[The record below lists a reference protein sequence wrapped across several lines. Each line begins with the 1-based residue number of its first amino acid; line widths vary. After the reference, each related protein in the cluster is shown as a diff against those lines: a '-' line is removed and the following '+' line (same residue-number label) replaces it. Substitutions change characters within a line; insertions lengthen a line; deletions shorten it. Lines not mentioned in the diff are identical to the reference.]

1 MTTEPNKT
9 PAAGSAAPTA
19 STGALMPPTNPKDTP
34 LQNKRRKALLII
46 AIAAI
51 VLGVAWLLYHLL
63 VGRWSE
69 STDDAY
75 VQGDVVTITPQVG
88 GTVTRIGVDDGM
100 KVDAGQV
107 LVGFDTNDSDLAY
120 AQAEAALGSAVRQ
133 VRAQYRAAEAGS
145 ADISAREATVQQ
157 AQAAVNVARQDV
169 ARRNGLVATGAVSA
183 EELAHA
189 KTQLE
194 TAQANLAAAQA
205 AVSGARENTARS
217 RVLIDN
223 STIRSNPAVAAASAQ
238 LRQAYLAR
246 QRSSVLAPI
255 SGYVAKRSV
264 QLGQRVAPGTPM
276 MAIIPLDRVWVD
288 ANFKETQ
295 LTKLRLNQRVEL
307 TSELYGDKVVYHGTL
322 ASLGMGTGSAFSV
335 LPAQNA
341 SGNWI
346 KIVQR
351 VPVRILLDKK
361 ELQEHPLRLGLSMDV
376 KVNLHDKGDGLL
388 PTTTPTQAHLTTDA
402 YDSALAK
409 ADAAVEHVID
419 DNMGNNGSH

>member
-1 MTTEPNKT
+1 
-9 PAAGSAAPTA
+9 
-19 STGALMPPTNPKDTP
+19 MPPTNPKDTP
-34 LQNKRRKALLII
+34 LQNKRRKMLMLI
-46 AIAAI
+46 AIVAI
-51 VLGVAWLLYHLL
+51 VLGAAWLLWHLL

-69 STDDAY
+69 NTDDAY

-100 KVDAGQV
+100 KVVAGQV

-133 VRAQYRAAEAGS
+133 VRAQYRAAEAGG
-145 ADISAREATVQQ
+145 ADIDAREATVKQ
-157 AQAAVNVARQDV
+157 AQAAVDVARQDV
-169 ARRNGLVATGAVSA
+169 ARRTGLVATGAVSS

-189 KTQLE
+189 RAQLE

-223 STIRSNPAVAAASAQ
+223 STIRDNPAVAAAASQ

-246 QRSSVLAPI
+246 QRSSVLSPI

-276 MAIIPLDRVWVD
+276 MAIIPLDQVWVD

-388 PTTTPTQAHLTTDA
+388 PTTTPTQPHLMTDA
-402 YDSALAK
+402 YDSALSK

-419 DNMGNNGSH
+419 DNLGGNGSH

>member
-1 MTTEPNKT
+1 MTTEPNKNPAEDSAAAPR
-9 PAAGSAAPTA
+9 PAAN
-19 STGALMPPTNPKDTP
+19 GALMPPTNPKDTP
-34 LQNKRRKALLII
+34 LQNKRRRALLII
-46 AIAAI
+46 AVVAI
-51 VLGVAWLLYHLL
+51 VLGIAWLLYHLL

-88 GTVTRIGVDDGM
+88 GTVTRISVDDGM
-100 KVDAGQV
+100 KVEAGQV
-107 LVGFDTNDSDLAY
+107 LVGFDTNDTDLAY

-145 ADISAREATVQQ
+145 ADIDAREATVKQ
-157 AQAAVNVARQDV
+157 AQAAVDVARQDV
-169 ARRNGLVATGAVSA
+169 ARRTGLVATGAVSN

-189 KTQLE
+189 RAQLE

-223 STIRSNPAVAAASAQ
+223 SSIRDNPAVAAAASQ

-246 QRSSVLAPI
+246 QRSSVLSPI

-276 MAIIPLDRVWVD
+276 MAIIPLDQVWVD

-351 VPVRILLDKK
+351 VPVRIALDPK
-361 ELQEHPLRLGLSMDV
+361 ELEKNPLRVGLSV
-376 KVNLHDKGDGLL
+376 
-388 PTTTPTQAHLTTDA
+388 TTTVDTADRSGARLAQQAAAPYRGDVATDA
-402 YDSALAK
+402 SDP
-409 ADAAVEHVID
+409 AVEARIRQIIAA
-419 DNMGNNGSH
+419 NR

>member
-1 MTTEPNKT
+1 MTTEPNNT

-157 AQAAVNVARQDV
+157 AQAAANVARQDV

-183 EELAHA
+183 
-189 KTQLE
+189 
-194 TAQANLAAAQA
+194 
-205 AVSGARENTARS
+205 
-217 RVLIDN
+217 
-223 STIRSNPAVAAASAQ
+223 
-238 LRQAYLAR
+238 
-246 QRSSVLAPI
+246 
-255 SGYVAKRSV
+255 
-264 QLGQRVAPGTPM
+264 
-276 MAIIPLDRVWVD
+276 
-288 ANFKETQ
+288 
-295 LTKLRLNQRVEL
+295 
-307 TSELYGDKVVYHGTL
+307 
-322 ASLGMGTGSAFSV
+322 
-335 LPAQNA
+335 
-341 SGNWI
+341 
-346 KIVQR
+346 
-351 VPVRILLDKK
+351 
-361 ELQEHPLRLGLSMDV
+361 
-376 KVNLHDKGDGLL
+376 
-388 PTTTPTQAHLTTDA
+388 
-402 YDSALAK
+402 
-409 ADAAVEHVID
+409 
-419 DNMGNNGSH
+419 

>member
-1 MTTEPNKT
+1 
-9 PAAGSAAPTA
+9 
-19 STGALMPPTNPKDTP
+19 MPPTNPKDTP
-34 LQNKRRKALLII
+34 LQNKRRKALLLI
-46 AIAAI
+46 AIVAI
-51 VLGVAWLLYHLL
+51 VLGIAWLLWYLV

-75 VQGDVVTITPQVG
+75 VQGDVVTVTPQVG
-88 GTVTRIGVDDGM
+88 GTVTRIAVDDGM

-133 VRAQYRAAEAGS
+133 VRAQYRAAEAGN
-145 ADISAREATVQQ
+145 ADITAREASVQQ
-157 AQAAVNVARQDV
+157 AQAAVDISRQDV
-169 ARRNGLVATGAVSA
+169 SRRTGLVASGAVSS

-189 KTQLE
+189 RAQLE

-205 AVSGARENTARS
+205 AVAGARDNAARAH
-217 RVLIDN
+217 VLIDN
-223 STIRSNPAVAAASAQ
+223 STIRSNPAVVAAVAQ

-246 QRSSVLAPI
+246 QRSGVLAPV

-276 MAIIPLDRVWVD
+276 MAIIPLDGVWVD

-307 TSELYGDKVVYHGTL
+307 TSELYGDKVTYHGTL

-351 VPVRILLDKK
+351 IPVRILLDKK
-361 ELQEHPLRLGLSMDV
+361 ELLEHPLRLGLSMAV
-376 KVNLHDKGDGLL
+376 KVNLHDQGDGLL
-388 PTTTPTQAHLTTDA
+388 PTTTPTQPHLMTDA
-402 YDSALAK
+402 YDSALSK
-409 ADAAVEHVID
+409 ADAAVQRVID
-419 DNMGNNGSH
+419 DNMGSNGSH